1 LVIRRKA
8 KSSSGSGGRATFVD
22 KAGFGFPFTVTADFS
37 GRLSKIIIN
46 SKNFDDEI
54 FNIF

>member
-1 LVIRRKA
+1 MIRRKA
-8 KSSSGSGGRATFVD
+8 GSSSGSGGRAIFID